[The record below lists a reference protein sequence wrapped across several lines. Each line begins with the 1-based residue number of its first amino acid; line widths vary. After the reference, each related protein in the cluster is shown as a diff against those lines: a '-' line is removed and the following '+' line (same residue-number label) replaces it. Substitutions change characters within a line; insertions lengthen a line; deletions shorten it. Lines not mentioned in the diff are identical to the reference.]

1 MTDSSTHP
9 YPFPESPVEPGVES
23 RDVLTQVLRN
33 GAQDMLA
40 RAVRDEVTMYLAER
54 SSLVDEDGHQLVV
67 RNGYL
72 PERKIMTGI
81 GSVEVQQPRVR
92 DRRPG
97 HER

>member
-40 RAVRDEVTMYLAER
+40 RAVLD
-54 SSLVDEDGHQLVV
+54 
-67 RNGYL
+67 L
-72 PERKIMTGI
+72 PPEI
-81 GSVEVQQPRVR
+81 
-92 DRRPG
+92 
-97 HER
+97 